1 MTDNQEKTAMQVER
15 GSMAEAVVREAFESG
30 HSLDR
35 IAQVTFERKKLLPF
49 EFIGFTTGLLLS
61 ILGMLPVSKYVF
73 EDGGVKPALVGGGMI
88 VCGLV
93 IVLMA
98 TVMDA
103 RRDRE
108 TEEAYREHH
117 DKVRRNLLERLIR
130 QSPTR
135 TDETDSNQGMENGRR

>member
-1 MTDNQEKTAMQVER
+1 
-15 GSMAEAVVREAFESG
+15 
-30 HSLDR
+30 
-35 IAQVTFERKKLLPF
+35 
-49 EFIGFTTGLLLS
+49 
-61 ILGMLPVSKYVF
+61 
-73 EDGGVKPALVGGGMI
+73 MI

-108 TEEAYREHH
+108 AEEAYREHH
-117 DKVRRNLLERLIR
+117 DKVRRNLLERLIS
-130 QSPTR
+130 QGPTR

>member
-1 MTDNQEKTAMQVER
+1 
-15 GSMAEAVVREAFESG
+15 
-30 HSLDR
+30 
-35 IAQVTFERKKLLPF
+35 
-49 EFIGFTTGLLLS
+49 
-61 ILGMLPVSKYVF
+61 
-73 EDGGVKPALVGGGMI
+73 MI

-108 TEEAYREHH
+108 TEEAYKEHH